1 MLLLFIG
8 VYFVLAILVY
18 SMFEIFKNMVGKK
31 RKQSKSHYVEKLE
44 EYGELI
50 DDKEEK
56 SNTLNEEIKNK
67 KVEAENIKQDLL
79 STPIDYNINLIDVL
93 KKAED
98 QRSIFEI
105 EQMIDEVFI
114 YDNEKIIKEFIKN
127 TDDSKNFEI
136 CEKIQKKFTFKKIY
150 ELKTLSLDELEAKLK
165 KMLKSDEYKILE
177 IYKNTHKKFRID
189 GFINYLDELIKLN
202 DPTITIYVGNKNE
215 KYEYLD
221 KNIKTKLDK
230 SIYRGVKI
238 GYRGKIYDFSLNGRN
253 L

>member
-1 MLLLFIG
+1 M
-8 VYFVLAILVY
+8 
-18 SMFEIFKNMVGKK
+18 
-31 RKQSKSHYVEKLE
+31 
-44 EYGELI
+44 
-50 DDKEEK
+50 
-56 SNTLNEEIKNK
+56 
-67 KVEAENIKQDLL
+67 L